1 MNKIT
6 LKYRYIFTV
15 QKLFFLL
22 LAQLLIQ
29 KSAFSIEQ
37 HAVIE
42 GKLLCSVTGSVV
54 VSSEN
59 GVFKQSKGFDGGIK
73 AKDKISLKYNFS
85 EYEAR
90 IVAESIHNEKIIW
103 MDFFSIKNGETK
115 LKQTRSGGTVFDR
128 GIHSFTLSKESIR
141 GESVFGL
148 LRLHRYYKKNQWHGI
163 LLTEGSPEG
172 MWSHTVTLNCVHQ
185 TDKIG
190 EVLELINN

>member
-1 MNKIT
+1 MKKIT

-15 QKLFFLL
+15 QKLFFLF

-29 KSAFSIEQ
+29 KNAFSIDQ
-37 HAVIE
+37 HTVIE
-42 GKLLCSVTGSVV
+42 GKLLCSVTGSLVV
-54 VSSEN
+54 LSEN

-73 AKDKISLKYNFS
+73 VKDKISLKYNFS

-90 IVAESIHNEKIIW
+90 IVAESIQDKKIIW

-115 LKQTRSGGTVFDR
+115 LKRARSGGTVFDR
-128 GIHSFTLSKESIR
+128 GIHAFALSKESIR

-148 LRLHRYYKKNQWHGI
+148 LRLHRYYKNEWHGI

-185 TDKIG
+185 TDKID
-190 EVLELINN
+190 EVLQLINN